1 MVKEP
6 WQGSKKVQPDHL
18 GQVDFSVGQILFCPS
33 NMTNVQR
40 PWGSGGC
47 SHIYG
52 LYRYYFAAQH
62 GMLFPSLTLEQGI
75 QNHSLSLEEGYILL
89 HFESGTG

>member
-1 MVKEP
+1 MAKEP
-6 WQGSKKVQPDHL
+6 QQGSKKVPPDHL
-18 GQVDFSVGQILFCPS
+18 GQVDFSVRPTFFGPF
-33 NMTNVQR
+33 NTTNEQR
-40 PWGSGGC
+40 PWGWGGC

-75 QNHSLSLEEGYILL
+75 QNHSLSL
-89 HFESGTG
+89 